1 MINDYIYELNFKF
14 DIHKLKQSLEWILD
28 DADINRVESLCLT
41 HAPAK
46 SKHPDDYYYQG
57 AGSLYYEF
65 KTAPGK
71 LIKTK
76 REDPLKESD
85 FTHFIDK
92 LKHTYFFEVYQQ
104 LSTKFDIG
112 RMRVMKLNPLNCL
125 TWHHDTAKRIHI
137 PIITNPGNKLVVEDT
152 VAHLPANGQAYMV
165 DTTRNHS
172 AFNAG
177 LENRYNLLCSLHE

>member
-1 MINDYIYELNFKF
+1 MNNDYTYELNYKF
-14 DIHKLKQSLEWILD
+14 DIVELKHSLHWVLD
-28 DADINRVESLCLT
+28 DADINRTESLCLT

-46 SKHPDDYYYQG
+46 QQHPDDYYYQG

-65 KTAPGK
+65 RTAPGK

-92 LKHTYFFEVYQQ
+92 IKHTYFFEVYKQ
-104 LSTKFDIG
+104 LSVEFNIG
-112 RMRVMKLNPLNCL
+112 RMRIMKLNPLHCL
-125 TWHHDTAKRIHI
+125 TWHRDTAKRIHI
-137 PIITNPGNKLVVEDT
+137 PIISNPGNKLAIEDS
-152 VAHLPANGQAYMV
+152 VIDLPATGQAYMV
-165 DTTRNHS
+165 NTTRYHS

-177 LENRYNLLCSLHE
+177 LENRYNLLCTLHE